1 MEDLAYDK
9 TSGALLTK
17 RLASGRP
24 LAVFCHAPAVILATV
39 DKNGKTPFAGRQM
52 TGLSNREELLNRFA
66 RKALLAERLI
76 ADMPL
81 RWS

>member
-39 DKNGKTPFAGRQM
+39 DKNGKTPFAGPQPSDR
-52 TGLSNREELLNRFA
+52 
-66 RKALLAERLI
+66 LAERLI